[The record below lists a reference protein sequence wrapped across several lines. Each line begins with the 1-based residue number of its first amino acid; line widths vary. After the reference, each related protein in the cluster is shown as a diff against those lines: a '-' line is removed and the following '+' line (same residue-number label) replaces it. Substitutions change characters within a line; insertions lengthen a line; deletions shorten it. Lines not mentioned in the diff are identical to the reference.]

1 LKARYRSRLSSWR
14 SQATVTYRELEARS
28 NQLAH
33 LLRAVGLKRFDHD
46 SIFMENHARY
56 VEYCAA
62 HRDPL

>member
-1 LKARYRSRLSSWR
+1 MAESGE
-14 SQATVTYRELEARS
+14 TVAYRELEVRS
-28 NQLAH
+28 NQLAR

>member
-1 LKARYRSRLSSWR
+1 MAESGE
-14 SQATVTYRELEARS
+14 TVTYRELEVRS

-33 LLRAVGLKRFDHD
+33 FPRAVGLKRFDPD
-46 SIFMENHARY
+46 SIFVENHARY